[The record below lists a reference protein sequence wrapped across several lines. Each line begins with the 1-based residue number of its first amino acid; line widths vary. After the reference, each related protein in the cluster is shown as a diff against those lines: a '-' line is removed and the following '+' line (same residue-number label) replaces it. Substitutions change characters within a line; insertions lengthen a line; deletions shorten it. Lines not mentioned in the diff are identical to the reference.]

1 MYHIAGIKTYFIKGR
16 KSDFTNQFIMNITSP
31 ISISPLMQSRHRL
44 ASCNSQ
50 SKSKYHYLHMVT
62 NTSNYRMKAN
72 SLPSILDSENGDTD
86 TADEKENANKSP
98 ISVASY
104 GKKKT
109 RNKPWKYLQ
118 RQRTTEEM
126 TPLEMEEPKAVIVDK
141 SKIESQSYEDR
152 NGFRQ
157 VKIVSIKD
165 FALIFSCII
174 SFVYKLYFF
183 TEYVSK

>member
-1 MYHIAGIKTYFIKGR
+1 
-16 KSDFTNQFIMNITSP
+16 
-31 ISISPLMQSRHRL
+31 MQSRHRL

-62 NTSNYRMKAN
+62 NTNNYRMKAN

-86 TADEKENANKSP
+86 TADEKENVNKSP
-98 ISVASY
+98 VSVASY
-104 GKKKT
+104 GKKKL

-126 TPLEMEEPKAVIVDK
+126 TPLEMEEAKAIIAER
-141 SKIESQSYEDR
+141 SKTESQSSEDR

-157 VKIVSIKD
+157 VKIASIKVLQ
-165 FALIFSCII
+165 FTFQLYYLIRI
-174 SFVYKLYFF
+174 
-183 TEYVSK
+183 